1 MGITDPRHSRPIDVH
16 RWSDH
21 PEVNEIVEML
31 WREHFGDFD
40 CKASGPKPKAR
51 IRDQL
56 KVLVLD
62 LYVAWVSDPE
72 LAIGVQMSMS
82 AWNTSSRYN
91 ALHISKKI
99 IPLVHRLHEV
109 GLIDLSLGSYSGPG
123 VASNRNTRI
132 RAAERLSAMFAKAR
146 FELADI
152 EVAEGRETV
161 ILRDDDGPDGK
172 SRPIEYEDTPG
183 TIRMREDLHA
193 YNDLLSRTFIDLPH
207 LERPFVERQII
218 EGPRAGQVQRIPIG
232 PSNSFVRRVF
242 SRGRWDLNGRF
253 YGGWWQQI
261 DSGTRNVIRIDGA
274 PTVEIDFRGLHVAIL
289 SKERGYPIV
298 GDPYEVPPNVLDSVD
313 EWEQRE
319 LLKRLVLTA
328 INAKSIKTAFKAFR
342 DGYAQ
347 GTRGRSLKDR
357 ELERLLSVFIEKHPH
372 LEETL
377 GSDQGIRLMYE
388 DSQIAEKIINHFTA
402 MEIPV
407 LCIHDSFIIDHRRSL
422 LLKKQMENVTNHL
435 FGGTLATSQVYPGI
449 DEFLSNPNN
458 TPAQYVNFRGL
469 PTNCRGYVH
478 RWEQF
483 RKRREEKIR
492 QEMIDDPEP
501 ILWS

>member
-21 PEVNEIVEML
+21 PEVNDIVDAL
-31 WREHFGDFD
+31 WREHFADFQL
-40 CKASGPKPKAR
+40 KTSGPKPKAR

-62 LYVAWVSDPE
+62 LYVAWASDPK
-72 LAIGVQMSMS
+72 LSIGVPMSVG

-91 ALHISKKI
+91 ALHISKMI
-99 IPLVHRLHEV
+99 IPIVHRLHEA
-109 GLIDLSLGSYSGPG
+109 GLIDFALGSYSGPG
-123 VASNRNTRI
+123 AASNRNTRI
-132 RAAERLSAMFAKAR
+132 RAAEPLAAMFGKAR
-146 FELADI
+146 FEVADV

-172 SRPIEYEDTPG
+172 SRPIEYEETPR
-183 TIRMREDLHA
+183 TIRMREDLAA
-193 YNDLLSRTFIDLPH
+193 YNDLLSRCFIDLPH
-207 LERPFVERQII
+207 LERPYVEREIT
-218 EGPRAGQVQRIPIG
+218 EGPRAGKVQRVPIG
-232 PSNSFVRRVF
+232 PSNSLVRRVF

-261 DSGTRNVIRIDGA
+261 DKATRNLIRIDNA

-289 SKERGYPIV
+289 SKEKGYPLT
-298 GDPYEVPPNVLDSVD
+298 GDPYQVRPNVLEDVG

-328 INAKSIKTAFKAFR
+328 INAKSIKVAYKAFR

-347 GTRGRSLKDR
+347 GTRGKSLKDN
-357 ELERLLSVFIEKHPH
+357 ELERLLYAFVEKHPH
-372 LEETL
+372 LEDTL

-388 DSQIAEKIINHFTA
+388 DSRIAEKIINHFTTE
-402 MEIPV
+402 EIPV
-407 LCIHDSFIIDHRRSL
+407 LCIHDSFIIDHRMSL
-422 LLKKQMENVTNHL
+422 RLKQMMKEATAHL
-435 FGGTLATSQVYPGI
+435 FGGSLGISQDYPGI

-458 TPAQYVNFRGL
+458 TLSQYINFRDL
-469 PTNCRGYVH
+469 PTFCRGYLH
-478 RWEQF
+478 RQEQF
-483 RKRREEKIR
+483 RRRRERKIREKIIVDY
-492 QEMIDDPEP
+492 QEPA
-501 ILWS
+501 